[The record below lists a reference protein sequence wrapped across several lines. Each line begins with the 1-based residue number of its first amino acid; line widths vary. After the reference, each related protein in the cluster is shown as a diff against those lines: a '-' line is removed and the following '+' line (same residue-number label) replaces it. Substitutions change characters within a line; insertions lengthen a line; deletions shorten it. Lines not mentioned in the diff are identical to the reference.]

1 MNKLI
6 QDYQEILENIQDY
19 LTIQE
24 QYNGNFLYV
33 SNLSKKLQPEN
44 NRERDIKYQT
54 KQQESFIDSISSQR
68 TISNNSNA
76 IGSQERLESSLQ
88 RIKNSIAE
96 CKKCPLSQ
104 TCKHPII
111 GIGHANA
118 QIMFVAL
125 APSQE
130 EIDKN
135 TIFAGET
142 GKLWEQML
150 KSVNIA
156 QENIYLCYLTQCC
169 PSPNQEPTPEQIQTC
184 SSWFNAQCATIRP
197 KLIVAMDFLVAQFL
211 VKSIQNANSIEQFR
225 KQIHKYNNS
234 SSLICTY
241 SPYYILQHP
250 SDENKKQAYY
260 DLMQIRAYQ
269 KTPN

>member
-1 MNKLI
+1 MKNLI
-6 QDYQEILENIQDY
+6 QDYQKILENIQDY

-33 SNLSKKLQPEN
+33 SNLSQMLPTEN
-44 NRERDIKYQT
+44 NREKDIKYQP
-54 KQQESFIDSISSQR
+54 QQQQSFIDSVSPQR
-68 TISNNSNA
+68 VISNNTNA

-88 RIKNSIAE
+88 RIKDSIAG
-96 CKKCPLSQ
+96 CKKCPLSE
-104 TCKHPII
+104 TCTHPIV

-118 QIMFVAL
+118 KIMFVAL

-130 EIDKN
+130 DIDKN

-156 QENIYLCYLTQCC
+156 PENIYICYLTQCC
-169 PSPNQEPTPEQIQTC
+169 TGENQEPTPEQIQTC
-184 SSWFNAQCATIRP
+184 SSWFNAQCVTIRP
-197 KLIVAMDFLVAQFL
+197 QLIVAMDFLVAQFL

-225 KQIHKYNNS
+225 KQIHKYNERFPV
-234 SSLICTY
+234 ICTY

-260 DLMQIRAYQ
+260 DLMQIRAY
-269 KTPN
+269 N